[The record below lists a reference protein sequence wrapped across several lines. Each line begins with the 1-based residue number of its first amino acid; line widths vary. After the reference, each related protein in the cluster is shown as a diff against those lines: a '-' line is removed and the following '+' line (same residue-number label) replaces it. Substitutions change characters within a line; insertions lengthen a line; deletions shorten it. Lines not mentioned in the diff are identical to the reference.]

1 MTFPRALALLVFF
14 LFTGNSFAQTYAGRY
29 TTKNEQGGDVVLSL
43 KQDAKK
49 AVTGTL
55 SGNGNTFQ
63 VKGEAKPEGM
73 VGTVSGANTLLYI
86 MAKLEGPQLRVW
98 LAEPGRDG
106 KPNLQGAREFVLT
119 KGGKE
124 SPSAKAETPSGGD
137 QLSQLLISSPW
148 CSFTYNQT
156 SGASRSERVVFHPN
170 GVVASGSNAESYSSG
185 PSGSVAGQT
194 RGGDQGRWRVQ
205 SGVLHLSKDGAN
217 WEPQNLQVT
226 RNSNGYPIIKS
237 GKKEYSQCR

>member
-1 MTFPRALALLVFF
+1 MTLQRVLAFLAFF
-14 LFTGNSFAQTYAGRY
+14 LFTGNSFAQTYTGTY
-29 TTKNEQGGDVVLSL
+29 TTKNEQGGDVVLRL

-49 AVTGTL
+49 SVTGTL

-106 KPNLQGAREFVLT
+106 KPNLQSAREFLLA
-119 KGGKE
+119 KAGKE
-124 SPSAKAETPSGGD
+124 SAPARTETASGGD

-156 SGASRSERVVFHPN
+156 TGSSRSERVVFHPN

-194 RGGDQGRWRVQ
+194 RGGGQGRWRVQ
-205 SGVLHLSKDGAN
+205 SGMLHLSQDGTT

-226 RNSNGYPIIKS
+226 RNSSGYPIIKS
-237 GKKEYSQCR
+237 GKKEYLQCR